1 MKRIN
6 KKQEIKDRIKT
17 AIQCAKEITDEEL
30 DELGV
35 DRETFRKM
43 MIDIAKPGKNLI
55 LIEW

>member
-6 KKQEIKDRIKT
+6 EEQEIKDRIKI